1 MELKLLTMFLYS
13 AQEYIDAMA
22 AGEGDD
28 WWKGAHSLKG
38 IALGVGAG
46 ELAALDEWAEAHG
59 DSSAPVRG
67 NASPRH
73 IVAPDMRVGD
83 SILSAI
89 ADNGIDLLVMGGY
102 GHSRLRELAFGG
114 ATKSIMQSMT
124 CPVMT
129 SH

>member
-1 MELKLLTMFLYS
+1 M
-13 AQEYIDAMA
+13 
-22 AGEGDD
+22 
-28 WWKGAHSLKG
+28 W
-38 IALGVGAG
+38 
-46 ELAALDEWAEAHG
+46 
-59 DSSAPVRG
+59 
-67 NASPRH
+67 
-73 IVAPDMRVGD
+73 VGD

>member
-22 AGEGDD
+22 AGEGDN

-46 ELAALDEWAEAHG
+46 ELAEAHG

-73 IVAPDMRVGD
+73 IVAPDTRVGD

-89 ADNGIDLLVMGGY
+89 ADNGIGLLVMGATAIPVCASWPLAARP
-102 GHSRLRELAFGG
+102 SR
-114 ATKSIMQSMT
+114 SCS
-124 CPVMT
+124 P
-129 SH
+129 